1 MTPLDKFCLNI
12 TLLFQ
17 KLNAERRP
25 GKPRT
30 SWLLQAFKDAFE
42 KLGRAEEYDYDNP
55 EHQNFVIQNAR
66 ERLGVFA

>member
-17 KLNAERRP
+17 KLNTEDPANP
-25 GKPRT
+25 GT

-66 ERLGVFA
+66 ERQGIFE